1 MNFITPSILYLV
13 LVVLRT
19 ALQFSGKVVCMHEQS
34 IMITVICAA
43 ANSSTSGPRLLL
55 THQPR

>member
-19 ALQFSGKVVCMHEQS
+19 ALQFSDKVVCMHEQS

-43 ANSSTSGPRLLL
+43 NSSTSGPRLLL